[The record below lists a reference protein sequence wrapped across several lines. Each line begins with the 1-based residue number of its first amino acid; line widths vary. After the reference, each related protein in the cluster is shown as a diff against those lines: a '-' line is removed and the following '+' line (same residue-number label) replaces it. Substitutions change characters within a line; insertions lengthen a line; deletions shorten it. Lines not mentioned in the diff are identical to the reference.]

1 MYTSPAFREDDP
13 AILERIMAA
22 ARLSL
27 LISNGADGMPV
38 ITHLPLQYRAGPG
51 GTQRGG
57 PGGCPGGG
65 MVIGHIA
72 RANPHW
78 HGLERGVA
86 VFQGAEAYVSPSSYP
101 SKAEHHRVVPTWN
114 YEAVH
119 AHGAIEVVQDAGRL
133 REIVA
138 GLTDAHE
145 ARRAQPWSVDD
156 APGDFVAGQLKG
168 IVGVVLRVERL
179 IGKRKLSQNRS
190 AADAGGA
197 AEDLAGRADARD
209 LAVATA
215 MRG

>member
-1 MYTSPAFREDDP
+1 MYNPPAFREDDP
-13 AILERIMAA
+13 EVLQRIMAA

-27 LISNGADGMPV
+27 LVSNGADGMPV
-38 ITHLPLQYRAGPG
+38 ITHLPLQYASGV
-51 GTQRGG
+51 
-57 PGGCPGGG
+57 
-65 MVIGHIA
+65 VIGHVA

-78 HGLERGVA
+78 QGLQRGVA
-86 VFQGAEAYVSPSSYP
+86 VFQGVEAYVSPSSYP

-119 AHGAIEVVQDAGRL
+119 AHGPIEVVQDAGRL

-145 ARRAQPWSVDD
+145 AKRAQPWSMDD
-156 APGDFVAGQLKG
+156 APAEFIAGQLKG

-179 IGKRKLSQNRS
+179 IGKRKLSQNRN

-197 AEDLAGRADARD
+197 ATDLAGREDARD
-209 LAVATA
+209 RAVAEA

>member
-1 MYTSPAFREDDP
+1 MVLAG
-13 AILERIMAA
+13 IMAA

-27 LISNGADGMPV
+27 LVSNGADGMPV
-38 ITHLPLQYRAGPG
+38 ITHLPLQYRAGV
-51 GTQRGG
+51 
-57 PGGCPGGG
+57 
-65 MVIGHIA
+65 VIGHIA

-86 VFQGAEAYVSPSSYP
+86 VFQGVEGYVSPSSYP

-114 YEAVH
+114 YAAVH
-119 AHGAIEVVQDAGRL
+119 AHGPIEVVQDAGRL

-145 ARRAQPWSVDD
+145 AGRARPWSVDD
-156 APGDFVAGQLKG
+156 APAEFIAGQLKG

-197 AEDLAGRADARD
+197 ADDLAGREDARD
-209 LAVATA
+209 RAVAAA
-215 MRG
+215 MRR

>member
-1 MYTSPAFREDDP
+1 MVSIVHMYTPPAFREDDP
-13 AILERIMAA
+13 AILAGIMAA

-27 LISNGADGMPV
+27 LVSNGADGLPV
-38 ITHLPLQYRAGPG
+38 VTHLPLQYRAGL
-51 GTQRGG
+51 
-57 PGGCPGGG
+57 
-65 MVIGHIA
+65 VIGHLA

-78 HGLERGVA
+78 QGLERGVA
-86 VFQGAEAYVSPSSYP
+86 VFQGVEGYVSPSSYP

-119 AHGAIEVVQDAGRL
+119 AHGPIEVVQDAGRL

-145 ARRAQPWSVDD
+145 ASRAQPWSVDD
-156 APGDFVAGQLKG
+156 APPEFVAGQLKG

-179 IGKRKLSQNRS
+179 IGKRKLSQNRAVS
-190 AADAGGA
+190 DAEGAAADLA
-197 AEDLAGRADARD
+197 ARADARD
-209 LAVATA
+209 RALAAA

>member
-1 MYTSPAFREDDP
+1 MYTPPAFREDDP
-13 AILERIMAA
+13 AILASIMAA

-27 LISNGADGMPV
+27 LVSNGADGLPM
-38 ITHLPLQYRAGPG
+38 ITHLPLQYR
-51 GTQRGG
+51 GG
-57 PGGCPGGG
+57 PGGA

-86 VFQGAEAYVSPSSYP
+86 VFQGVEGYVSPSSYP

-119 AHGAIEVVQDAGRL
+119 AHGTIEVVQDAGRL

-145 ARRAQPWSVDD
+145 AKRAQPWSVDD
-156 APGDFVAGQLKG
+156 APAEFVAGQLKG

-197 AEDLAGRADARD
+197 ADDLAARADARD
-209 LAVATA
+209 RAVAAA

>member
-1 MYTSPAFREDDP
+1 MYNPPAFREDDP
-13 AILERIMAA
+13 EILAAIMAA
-22 ARLSL
+22 SRLSL
-27 LISNGADGMPV
+27 LVSNGADGMPV
-38 ITHLPLQYRAGPG
+38 ITHLPLQYRG
-51 GTQRGG
+51 GV
-57 PGGCPGGG
+57 
-65 MVIGHIA
+65 VIGHLA

-86 VFQGAEAYVSPSSYP
+86 VFQGVEAYVSPSSYP

-119 AHGAIEVVQDAGRL
+119 AHGPIEVVQDAARL

-145 ARRAQPWSVDD
+145 AKRKNPWSVDD
-156 APGDFVAGQLKG
+156 APADFVAGQLKG

-197 AEDLAGRADARD
+197 AADLAGREDDRD
-209 LAVATA
+209 RAVAAA
-215 MRG
+215 MPARR

>member
-1 MYTSPAFREDDP
+1 MYTPPAFREDDP
-13 AILERIMAA
+13 AILEGIMAA

-27 LISNGADGMPV
+27 LVSHGADGWPM
-38 ITHLPLQYRAGPG
+38 ITHLPLQYSNGV
-51 GTQRGG
+51 
-57 PGGCPGGG
+57 
-65 MVIGHIA
+65 VIGHIA

-86 VFQGAEAYVSPSSYP
+86 VFQGVEAYVSPSSYP

-119 AHGAIEVVQDAGRL
+119 AHGPIEVVQDAGRL

-145 ARRAQPWSVDD
+145 ARRAQPWGVDD
-156 APGDFVAGQLKG
+156 APADFIAGQLKG

-179 IGKRKLSQNRS
+179 IGKRKLSQNRN

-197 AEDLAGRADARD
+197 AANLAAREDPRD
-209 LAVATA
+209 RAVAAA
-215 MRG
+215 MMRP

>member
-1 MYTSPAFREDDP
+1 MYTPAAFREDDP
-13 AILERIMAA
+13 AILARIMDA

-27 LISNGADGMPV
+27 LVSNGADGMPV
-38 ITHLPLQYRAGPG
+38 ITHLPLQYRG
-51 GTQRGG
+51 GA
-57 PGGCPGGG
+57 
-65 MVIGHIA
+65 VIGHIA

-78 HGLERGVA
+78 RGLERGVA
-86 VFQGAEAYVSPSSYP
+86 VFQGVEAYVSPGSYP

-119 AHGAIEVVQDAGRL
+119 AHGPIEVVEDAGRL

-145 ARRAQPWSVDD
+145 AARTNPWGVDD
-156 APGDFVAGQLKG
+156 APAEFIAGQLKG
-168 IVGVVLRVERL
+168 IVGIVLRVERL
-179 IGKRKLSQNRS
+179 IGKRKLSQNRN

-197 AEDLAGRADARD
+197 ADDLAAREDARD
-209 LAVATA
+209 RAVAAA